1 MPRAPGTISIAE
13 LLTSGLLSEADVR
26 EDGTVNELTR
36 VLAELEHAR
45 LLPRRRR
52 VRAVTAAG
60 APRAATADAPRA
72 ATADAPRAA
81 TADAPRAAATDA
93 PRRLACCVCLE
104 AERQYAFVPCYHLC
118 VCSACAT
125 RVVRCPLCRIQKVEL
140 CRIYL

>member
-45 LLPRRRR
+45 LLPQRRC

-60 APRAATADAPRA
+60 APRAATADAPRP

-81 TADAPRAAATDA
+81 
-93 PRRLACCVCLE
+93 
-104 AERQYAFVPCYHLC
+104 
-118 VCSACAT
+118 
-125 RVVRCPLCRIQKVEL
+125 
-140 CRIYL
+140 

>member
-72 ATADAPRAA
+72 A
-81 TADAPRAAATDA
+81 ATDA